1 VKCASYANHTW
12 NTSGSNVDITLW
24 RRKNEYP
31 CVTVETVE
39 FPNDA
44 TLSSTNLGTLTQPR
58 FHILLGFLL
67 FLCYFSRSLH
77 ENNKSSNL
85 NSTVLQITP
94 GINSC
99 PEGYIIHPKPRS
111 AFQYLTHA
119 IYQQVMVG
127 SSHFAR
133 ITASALYTFLSFVL
147 PTTHSGF
154 SHWLS
159 QGHVYGVLSSFS
171 QQL

>member
-1 VKCASYANHTW
+1 MQNMHLRIWVLLH
-12 NTSGSNVDITLW
+12 GPV
-24 RRKNEYP
+24 
-31 CVTVETVE
+31 
-39 FPNDA
+39 
-44 TLSSTNLGTLTQPR
+44 PR
-58 FHILLGFLL
+58 FSLGFCF

-94 GINSC
+94 GINSY
-99 PEGYIIHPKPRS
+99 PEGYIIHAKPRS
-111 AFQYLTHA
+111 AFLYPAHA

-133 ITASALYTFLSFVL
+133 ITAFALYTFLSFVL
-147 PTTHSGF
+147 PKTQRV
-154 SHWLS
+154 WLLT
-159 QGHVYGVLSSFS
+159 VALPRACILLYGVLSSFS